1 MTKVTTRRKPAKK
14 NGIPK
19 QFFMHKSQN
28 TYTATLLYSAFLP
41 YILHR
46 LKTHSTSS
54 TALDSDDQRINDRN
68 KTKLLAFA
76 MTCQFSLVCLCSRRP
91 TDLSTAFTLMLTE
104 LLNCKT
110 FIQALESSQSP
121 EDITLISQSINTLY
135 FKAIDFLHC
144 PQNFKASRK
153 APTRAMNMII
163 KAVPQFMHEVRQTIL
178 RSITQFTPSEELD
191 PLFPRL
197 HN

>member
-1 MTKVTTRRKPAKK
+1 
-14 NGIPK
+14 
-19 QFFMHKSQN
+19 MHKSQN
-28 TYTATLLYSAFLP
+28 TYTAKLLYSAFLP

-46 LKTHSTSS
+46 LKTHSISS
-54 TALDSDDQRINDRN
+54 TALNSDDERIKDHQETHQLVSTLINQ
-68 KTKLLAFA
+68 LYI
-76 MTCQFSLVCLCSRRP
+76 VCLCSLRP
-91 TDLSTAFTLMLTE
+91 ANLSKAFTLMLTE

-110 FIQALESSQSP
+110 FIRVLESSQSP
-121 EDITLISQSINTLY
+121 EDITLISQSIYTLSL
-135 FKAIDFLHC
+135 KTIDLLQS

-153 APTRAMNMII
+153 APKHAMNMII

-178 RSITQFTPSEELD
+178 RSITQFTPSEELG

>member
-14 NGIPK
+14 NEIPR
-19 QFFMHKSQN
+19 QFFMHKSQSTDTEN
-28 TYTATLLYSAFLP
+28 LLYSPFLR

-54 TALDSDDQRINDRN
+54 TALDSDDQRIKDRN

-76 MTCQFSLVCLCSRRP
+76 MTRQFRQVCLCSQRP
-91 TDLSTAFTLMLTE
+91 TDLSTAFTHMLTE
-104 LLNCKT
+104 LLNCKN
-110 FIQALESSQSP
+110 FIRALENSHSP
-121 EDITLISQSINTLY
+121 EDITLISQSINTLS

-163 KAVPQFMHEVRQTIL
+163 KAVPQFMHEVKHTIL
-178 RSITQFTPSEELD
+178 RSITQFTPSEKLD

-197 HN
+197 QN